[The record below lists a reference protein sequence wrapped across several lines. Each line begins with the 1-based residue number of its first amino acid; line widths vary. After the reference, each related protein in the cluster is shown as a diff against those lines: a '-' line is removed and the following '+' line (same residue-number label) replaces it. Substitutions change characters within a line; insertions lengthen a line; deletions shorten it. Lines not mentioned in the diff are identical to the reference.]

1 MPTHIQAQTS
11 AATLPGDILV
21 SRPPTG
27 VRMRHSLLKGFYL
40 QDLLIEPASGR
51 VSGPG
56 VEAHLKP
63 KAVEVLLHL
72 AERPFE
78 LVERDELLQAVWGD
92 NAGSSEALTHVI
104 SDLRSCCK
112 DHANSPSL
120 IQTVP
125 RRGYRLLQQPRLV
138 EEPEATS
145 ETGVFPAPDE
155 GSFIGN
161 LMRRGVVQAGAA
173 YLVFSWLLIQVADIV
188 TPTLNLPIW
197 VPTLVTVAAIGGFPI
212 VLVLAWMLERSEGRW
227 LLDRGRQSGKMLS
240 GLERNYLSILL
251 AYGIAA
257 VGAMAYQLTVGFV
270 VPGEPAIT
278 VAEEDTL
285 LPVQD
290 NSIAV
295 LPFMPLDDTE
305 ESRILSHGIAEDVI
319 SKLSRVPG
327 LLVASRG
334 DAFTLEPNSNSADVR
349 KRLRVAMYVEGS
361 VHFDGSAIRVVAQ
374 LIDSNTGF
382 HLLSRDFDRD
392 LESYFEFRDEI
403 TSLIVS
409 NLRPALPPETRQAP
423 VVGSTDPNF
432 DVYFMYRRG
441 IDASRSADSESRIEE
456 ALRWIDNALAV
467 DPGFAAAH
475 AGRCDAHVKAYVISK
490 EAEHIDEAEASCARA
505 LTLNP
510 NLDVVYASLGEL
522 YSITGQVD
530 KAESAYQ
537 SALAIDPSSS
547 ITLMGLGEIYR
558 EMDRPADA
566 EASLRQATG
575 LHPGEWA
582 PYNALGR
589 FLFRSGRYDEA
600 AEQYR
605 KMVSLHSTSAR
616 GYRNLGTALS
626 LSGHMEE
633 AEPAFRRALEL
644 EPNSPT
650 YDKLGL
656 LLYSRGKFSEAV
668 EMFEQA
674 IALRP
679 RYLLLHSHL
688 GDALNADGQPGLAA
702 DAYRNAQEL
711 AIAAL
716 EVNPNDAFTQL
727 DLAWICAALDD
738 YDCATELIESV
749 LASIPEDPFTHYTKA
764 LIDTRFGAVD
774 DALRSL
780 ERAVRLGYS
789 VALLENDPNLAALR
803 GQERWEQLVSGGKT
817 GRDH

>member
-1 MPTHIQAQTS
+1 VQ
-11 AATLPGDILV
+11 
-21 SRPPTG
+21 R
-27 VRMRHSLLKGFYL
+27 SLLKGFYL
-40 QDLLIEPASGR
+40 QELLIEPTNGR

-72 AERPFE
+72 ANRPFE
-78 LVERDELLQAVWGD
+78 LVERDELLQAVWGE
-92 NAGSSEALTHVI
+92 NGGSPEALTHAV
-104 SDLRSCCK
+104 SELRSCCQ
-112 DHANSPSL
+112 DHADNPSL

-125 RRGYRLLQQPRLV
+125 RRGYRLLQKPRPID
-138 EEPEATS
+138 EGEPVS
-145 ETGVFPAPDE
+145 DTGVFQVPDD
-155 GSFIGN
+155 GSFLGN
-161 LMRRGVVQAGAA
+161 LMRRGVVQAAAA
-173 YLVFSWLLIQVADIV
+173 YMVFSWLLIQVADAV
-188 TPTLNLPIW
+188 TPTLNLPAW
-197 VPTLVTVAAIGGFPI
+197 FPVMVTYAAIGGFPI
-212 VLVLAWMLERSEGRW
+212 VLILACLLEQSDGRW
-227 LLDRGRQSGKMLS
+227 LIDSGKQSGKMLS
-240 GLERNYLSILL
+240 GLERNYLSIIV
-251 AYGIAA
+251 AYGLAA
-257 VGAMAYQLTVGFV
+257 VSAMAYQLTVGFD
-270 VPGEPAIT
+270 VPGEPEIT
-278 VAEEDTL
+278 VAKEEAL

-305 ESRILSHGIAEDVI
+305 EGRILSRGIAEDVI

-334 DAFTLEPNSNSADVR
+334 DAFTLAPNSKSVDVR

-361 VHFDGSAIRVVAQ
+361 VQFDGSAIRVVAQ

-382 HLLSRDFDRD
+382 HVLSRDFDRD
-392 LESYFEFRDEI
+392 LENYFEFRDEI
-403 TSLIVS
+403 TSLIVG
-409 NLRPALPPETRQAP
+409 NLRPALPPATRQSP
-423 VVGSTDPNF
+423 VVASTDPNF
-432 DVYFMYRRG
+432 DVYFMYRKG
-441 IDASRSADSESRIEE
+441 IDVSRSADSESRIEE
-456 ALRWIDNALAV
+456 ALRWIDNALTV

-475 AGRCDAHVKAYVISK
+475 AGRCDAYVKAYVISK
-490 EAEHIDEAEASCARA
+490 EAKNIDEAEASCARA

-510 NLDVVYASLGEL
+510 NLDVVYTSLGEL
-522 YSITGQVD
+522 YSITGQAD
-530 KAESAYQ
+530 KAQSAYESA
-537 SALAIDPSSS
+537 LKINPSSS
-547 ITLMGLGEIYR
+547 IALMGLGEIYR

-575 LHPGEWA
+575 LHPGDWA

-589 FLFRSGRYDEA
+589 FLFRSGRYNEA

-605 KMVSLHSTSAR
+605 KIVSLNSTSAR

-626 LSGHMEE
+626 LSGNIEE

-656 LLYSRGKFSEAV
+656 VLYSRGKFAEAAD
-668 EMFEQA
+668 MFEQA
-674 IALRP
+674 IALQSG
-679 RYLLLHSHL
+679 YLLLHSHL
-688 GDALNADGQPGLAA
+688 GDALSADGKPGLAA
-702 DAYRNAQEL
+702 EAYSNAQEL

-738 YDCATELIESV
+738 FDCAKEMIGSA
-749 LASIPEDPFTHYTKA
+749 LASIPEDPFTHYTMA

-780 ERAVRLGYS
+780 ERAVTLGYS
-789 VALLENDPNLAALR
+789 AALLESDPNLATLR
-803 GQERWEQLVSGGKT
+803 EEARWEQLISNGKA
-817 GRDH
+817 GKDH

>member
-1 MPTHIQAQTS
+1 MQ
-11 AATLPGDILV
+11 
-21 SRPPTG
+21 
-27 VRMRHSLLKGFYL
+27 HSLLKGFYL
-40 QDLLIEPASGR
+40 QDLLIEPTNGR

-63 KAVEVLLHL
+63 KAVEVLIYL
-72 AERPFE
+72 AARPFE
-78 LVERDELLQAVWGD
+78 LVEREELLQAVWGED
-92 NAGSSEALTHVI
+92 GGSSEALTHAI
-104 SDLRSCCK
+104 SELRSCCH

-120 IQTVP
+120 IQTV
-125 RRGYRLLQQPRLV
+125 RGRGYRLLEQPRFV
-138 EEPEATS
+138 EEPEAAT
-145 ETGVFPAPDE
+145 ETGVFQAPND
-155 GSFIGN
+155 GSFVGK

-173 YLVFSWLLIQVADIV
+173 YMVFSWLLIQVADAV
-188 TPTLNLPIW
+188 TPTLNLPAWFPAVI
-197 VPTLVTVAAIGGFPI
+197 TYAAIGGFPI

-227 LLDRGRQSGKMLS
+227 LLDSGRQSGKMLS
-240 GLERNYLSILL
+240 GLERNYLSIML

-257 VGAMAYQLTVGFV
+257 VGALTYQVTVGFD
-270 VPGEPAIT
+270 VPAEPEMT
-278 VAEEDTL
+278 VAKEEAL
-285 LPVQD
+285 LPVQE

-295 LPFMPLDDTE
+295 LPFMPLDGTE
-305 ESRILSHGIAEDVI
+305 ESRILSQGIAEDVI

-361 VHFDGSAIRVVAQ
+361 VQFDGEAIRVVAQ

-382 HLLSRDFDRD
+382 HVLSRDFDRD

-409 NLRPALPPETRQAP
+409 NLRPVLPPATRQAP
-423 VVGSTDPNF
+423 VVASTDPNF
-432 DVYFMYRRG
+432 DVYFMYRKG
-441 IDASRSADSESRIEE
+441 IDESRSAADSESGIEE

-530 KAESAYQ
+530 KAESAYL
-537 SALAIDPSSS
+537 SALKINPGSSVA
-547 ITLMGLGEIYR
+547 LVGLGEVYR

-575 LHPGEWA
+575 LHPGDWT
-582 PYNALGR
+582 PYNALGG

-605 KMVSLHSTSAR
+605 KVVSLNSTSAR
-616 GYRNLGTALS
+616 GNRNLGVALS
-626 LSGHMEE
+626 LSGYLEE
-633 AEPAFRRALEL
+633 AESAIRRALEL
-644 EPNSPT
+644 EPNSQN
-650 YDKLGL
+650 YDTLGL
-656 LLYSRGKFSEAV
+656 LLYSRGKFSEAA

-688 GDALNADGQPGLAA
+688 GDALHADGQPALAA
-702 DAYRNAQEL
+702 DAYRKAQEL

-727 DLAWICAALDD
+727 DLAWICAALDEF
-738 YDCATELIESV
+738 DCANDLIESALV
-749 LASIPEDPFTHYTKA
+749 SIPEDPFTHYTKA
-764 LIDTRFGAVD
+764 LIDTRFGAAD
-774 DALRSL
+774 EALRSL
-780 ERAVRLGYS
+780 ERAVSLGYS
-789 VALLENDPNLAALR
+789 TALLGSDPNLAELR
-803 GQERWEQLVSGGKT
+803 GEARWEQLVEGGKVRK
-817 GRDH
+817 GR

>member
-1 MPTHIQAQTS
+1 MQ
-11 AATLPGDILV
+11 
-21 SRPPTG
+21 
-27 VRMRHSLLKGFYL
+27 HSLLKGFYL

-56 VEAHLKP
+56 FETHLKP
-63 KAVEVLLHL
+63 KAVEVLLYL
-72 AERPFE
+72 AARPLE
-78 LVERDELLQAVWGD
+78 LVTRDELLQAVWGENTGTSD
-92 NAGSSEALTHVI
+92 ALTHAV
-104 SDLRSCCK
+104 SELRSCCK

-125 RRGYRLLQQPRLV
+125 RRGYRLLQQPRPMD
-138 EEPEATS
+138 EPEPVS
-145 ETGVFPAPDE
+145 ETGVFQAPDD
-155 GSFIGN
+155 GSFIGK

-188 TPTLNLPIW
+188 SPTLNLPAW
-197 VPTLVTVAAIGGFPI
+197 APMVVTVAAIGGFPI
-212 VLVLAWMLERSEGRW
+212 VLVLAWMLEQSNGRW
-227 LLDRGRQSGKMLS
+227 FLDRGKQSGKMLS
-240 GLERNYLSILL
+240 GLERNYLSIIV
-251 AYGIAA
+251 AYGLAA
-257 VGAMAYQLTVGFV
+257 VGAMTYQLTVGFDM
-270 VPGEPAIT
+270 PGKPEMT
-278 VAEEDTL
+278 VAGEDAL

-295 LPFMPLDDTE
+295 LPFMPLDETE
-305 ESRILSHGIAEDVI
+305 ESRILSSGIAEDVI

-334 DAFTLEPNSNSADVR
+334 DAFTLEPNSNSANVR

-361 VHFDGSAIRVVAQ
+361 VQFDGSAIRVVAQ

-392 LESYFEFRDEI
+392 LDSYFEFRDEI

-409 NLRPALPPETRQAP
+409 NLRPVLPPATRQAP
-423 VVGSTDPNF
+423 VVATTDPNF
-432 DVYFMYRRG
+432 DVYFMYRKG
-441 IDASRSADSESRIEE
+441 IDVSRSATSESRIEE

-510 NLDVVYASLGEL
+510 NLDVVYGSLGEL
-522 YSITGQVD
+522 YSITGQFE

-537 SALAIDPSSS
+537 SALAINPSNS
-547 ITLMGLGEIYR
+547 IALMGLGEIYR
-558 EMDRPADA
+558 EIDRPADA

-575 LHPGEWA
+575 LHPGDWA

-600 AEQYR
+600 VEQYR
-605 KMVSLHSTSAR
+605 KMLSLNSTSAR

-626 LSGHMEE
+626 LSGHEEE
-633 AEPAFRRALEL
+633 AESAFRRALDL
-644 EPNSPT
+644 EPNSQT

-656 LLYSRGKFSEAV
+656 LLYSRGMFSEAV
-668 EMFEQA
+668 EMFERA

-688 GDALNADGQPGLAA
+688 GDALNADGRSGLAA
-702 DAYRNAQEL
+702 EAYRKAQEL

-738 YDCATELIESV
+738 FDCASDLIESA

-774 DALRSL
+774 EALRSL
-780 ERAVRLGYS
+780 ERAVSLGYAT
-789 VALLENDPNLAALR
+789 ALLESDPNLAILR
-803 GQERWEQLVSGGKT
+803 GEARWEQLVSGGKA
-817 GRDH
+817 GKDR